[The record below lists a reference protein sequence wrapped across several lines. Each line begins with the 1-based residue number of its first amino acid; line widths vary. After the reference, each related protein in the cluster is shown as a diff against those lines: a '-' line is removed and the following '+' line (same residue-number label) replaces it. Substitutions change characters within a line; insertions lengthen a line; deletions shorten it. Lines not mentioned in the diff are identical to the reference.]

1 MAPDLFFDLCSLCT
15 MHLVILLGSALLL
28 NSDWLNFKLPCS
40 LPPQNGSKHY
50 YYIGVCRDEGNF
62 SRWRPI
68 WKFSNAYIFALL
80 LPMAL

>member
-50 YYIGVCRDEGNF
+50 YYR
-62 SRWRPI
+62 
-68 WKFSNAYIFALL
+68 L
-80 LPMAL
+80 